1 MSGEK
6 PIPGPRAPGEDA
18 RAWPGSCSPSGASSS
33 ALDSWLV
40 VFDHWS
46 HSALF
51 EFLTELSPS
60 PASARAV
67 NPSHPG
73 LSLPFCHTELTH
85 GDSSCHDPQCV
96 HSKRSAGT
104 PWPPLFAFVEGRGVL
119 GSVPGQEAAVLY
131 SGGCLGRVSLFGL
144 LKILLCL
151 ASPCL
156 HWEREL
162 ALQDC
167 TRILTGLGTEA
178 SNQWSSYTDTSL
190 ARDLRALPSALSS
203 VLGQELSRGVR
214 LILAKAVS
222 GLWAG
227 EGRKCRPQ

>member
-1 MSGEK
+1 M
-6 PIPGPRAPGEDA
+6 
-18 RAWPGSCSPSGASSS
+18 
-33 ALDSWLV
+33 
-40 VFDHWS
+40 
-46 HSALF
+46 
-51 EFLTELSPS
+51 
-60 PASARAV
+60 
-67 NPSHPG
+67 
-73 LSLPFCHTELTH
+73 
-85 GDSSCHDPQCV
+85 
-96 HSKRSAGT
+96 
-104 PWPPLFAFVEGRGVL
+104 
-119 GSVPGQEAAVLY
+119 PGQEAAVLY

-144 LKILLCL
+144 LKILSCL

-227 EGRKCRPQ
+227 EGRKCRPQQCQPRAPWHRQRHRGAAQRPLSCHCDLPPASPSPFTLLFSPLPTPS